1 MKQKLG
7 KIFEL
12 IDEERITDYTNGL
25 SPGIC
30 ETVDDLH
37 SMLNDMK
44 LTVGT
49 SPMNE
54 MELLRIKKAATK
66 RFFWLLAN
74 VSYGGRHSA
83 LQELLEIRDKA
94 YKESTEAAPFPINP
108 ITGVL

>member
-1 MKQKLG
+1 MELELAIVFK
-7 KIFEL
+7 L
-12 IDEERITDYTNGL
+12 IDEEKITDYTNGL
-25 SPGIC
+25 SPEIY
-30 ETVDDLH
+30 ETVGDLH
-37 SMLNDMK
+37 IMLNDMK

-54 MELLRIKKAATK
+54 MELLRIRKAATK

-83 LQELLEIRDKA
+83 LQELLEIIDTA
-94 YKESTEAAPFPINP
+94 YKESTKAAPFPINP